1 MDAETTVWLPP
12 ILTGIFT
19 VAVAVYASI
28 GSSRRDQKR
37 SLDQKFLKF
46 EQVIEE
52 GIEAQRR
59 EFGEALHAFR
69 EKTHQIEA
77 KHQDLEL
84 YIRDNYVSK
93 EDFKDTLSRI
103 ELSMRRIEGMIDDL
117 RKPPPAQ
124 Q

>member
-37 SLDQKFLKF
+37 SLDQKFAKF
-46 EQVIEE
+46 EKAIEE
-52 GIEAQRR
+52 GIEVQRR

-84 YIRDNYVSK
+84 YIRDNYVNK
-93 EDFKDTLSRI
+93 EEFKDIKQLIQRI
-103 ELSMRRIEGMIDDL
+103 EDKVDAAL
-117 RKPPPAQ
+117 RKSPAE
-124 Q
+124 

>member
-12 ILTGIFT
+12 ILTGVFT

-46 EQVIEE
+46 EQAIEE
-52 GIEAQRR
+52 GIEVQRR

-69 EKTHQIEA
+69 EKTHQIEG

-84 YIRDNYVSK
+84 YIRDNYVNK
-93 EDFKDTLSRI
+93 EEFRDIKQLIQRI
-103 ELSMRRIEGMIDDL
+103 EDKLDDMR
-117 RKPPPAQ
+117 KSPPSSPKSS
-124 Q
+124 